1 MSVIEPEDRAAI
13 ARAIIDESR
22 YMTLGTADETG
33 LPWVSPVW
41 YAPATYREL
50 FWVSKPEAR
59 HSLNIAARPQV
70 SIVVFDSNAPVGR
83 GQGVYMSAIAEEV
96 AAADLARGMEI
107 FSRRSQEQG
116 ARAWTTED
124 VQPPARLGLYRA
136 VVSDHFVLSPAD
148 ERLPVSLE

>member
-148 ERLPVSLE
+148 ERLPVSLQ